1 MIIHLMNKDILIP
14 TSLLTNFKASRK
26 HLVIKP
32 LGSKAALNQKDL
44 TPPLR
49 GSAQPIP
56 RSKCYEWQRADSQ
69 LRQSLQEF
77 VSDYIPAILGIP
89 KLNGISFR
97 SELLK

>member
-44 TPPLR
+44 TPPCGDRRSQSRALNTTNGR
-49 GSAQPIP
+49 ERIANSVKAFKNLFRITSQP
-56 RSKCYEWQRADSQ
+56 
-69 LRQSLQEF
+69 F
-77 VSDYIPAILGIP
+77 
-89 KLNGISFR
+89 
-97 SELLK
+97 

>member
-44 TPPLR
+44 TPPCGDRRSQSLPPRQTSDQIMSDDKSDEGR
-49 GSAQPIP
+49 GIFDI
-56 RSKCYEWQRADSQ
+56 E
-69 LRQSLQEF
+69 LRQHIF
-77 VSDYIPAILGIP
+77 PV
-89 KLNGISFR
+89 
-97 SELLK
+97 